1 MLEQTLTIQ
10 FSRWTRE
17 PARRKWRG
25 GGPLKL
31 YPNKV
36 SPAAV

>member
-17 PARRKWRG
+17 PTRRKWRG
-25 GGPLKL
+25 AALKL